1 MKKYIFLI
9 LSFFLLFGCIQE
21 DLVCDVVPE
30 KLTLE
35 IGETAVVKG
44 MIGKDVVEAEW
55 RSTDAETV
63 SVDSSGKVTA
73 KRLGTADVFPRVFVF
88 QINPCTVSVPAFSG
102 TAEEAAEVLKA
113 AAPSPSSPYEE
124 PYTVTVTGTGIFPK
138 SLGEALKNP
147 RIRVKLVLADSQIV
161 RIRQFAEAVSLVE
174 VSLPKVTEIEEGAF
188 ADCFNLKS
196 VSLPAVDLLGGSVF
210 ENCRSL
216 TSVSLPALTQEIG
229 NAAFRGCTALKE
241 VILPEKGT
249 FKLIHA
255 AFHGCTALERIN
267 LESAAFI
274 GNDCFALDEASDL
287 PLETGTLSGLDSSL
301 DLSYNIFSN
310 RVLNRLSCPNLT
322 AVGDSAFVSLT
333 VLEEASFPSATT
345 VNANAFTDAV
355 IPVLKLTYPGKITVT
370 DSFAAAG
377 SFQPADTVLYLDES
391 NSSEISDGN
400 TWQSVSWKEIRTVS
414 GETP

>member
-21 DLVCDVVPE
+21 DPVCNVVPE

-229 NAAFRGCTALKE
+229 NAAFRGCTAL
-241 VILPEKGT
+241 
-249 FKLIHA
+249 
-255 AFHGCTALERIN
+255 ERIN

-370 DSFAAAG
+370 GSFAAAG